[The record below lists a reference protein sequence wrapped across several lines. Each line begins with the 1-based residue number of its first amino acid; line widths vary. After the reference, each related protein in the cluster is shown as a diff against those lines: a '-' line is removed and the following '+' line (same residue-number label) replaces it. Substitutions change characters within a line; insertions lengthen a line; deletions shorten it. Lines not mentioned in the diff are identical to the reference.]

1 MPWLCSSYKNWSC
14 QNVTKYMCGK
24 LVCIAL
30 RKEEKGILHA
40 LSNSLLSG
48 FGDKRKGGKEVDR
61 EMNVI
66 STSPPFRKR

>member
-1 MPWLCSSYKNWSC
+1 
-14 QNVTKYMCGK
+14 MCGK